1 MKKSAVII
9 LAILMAAI
17 SLAGCGGTPQAE
29 PAATQPAAQ
38 QETQE
43 QASTPQE
50 PTVPDASITVVSREE
65 GSGTR
70 GAFIE
75 LLGIEQKDA
84 DGNTVDYT
92 TVDAEIGSGQ
102 SVILTLVSN
111 NPNAIGYVSLGALNE
126 TVRAIEID
134 DVDATVDNIKN
145 GSYKVARPFNI
156 AVKDGVSEAAQ
167 AFIDFI
173 MSAEGQAIVEN
184 NKYISAESGAP
195 FAGSTVKGKVVVS
208 GSTSVAPLME
218 KLAEAY
224 QAINPNAEIEVH
236 HLGST
241 AGMTNTIE
249 GVCDIGMASRELK
262 DSEKE
267 AGLNPVVIAL
277 DGIAVIVHK
286 TNGIKNLTM
295 DQVRAIY
302 MGELTHWSETK

>member
-1 MKKSAVII
+1 VPKY
-9 LAILMAAI
+9 
-17 SLAGCGGTPQAE
+17 
-29 PAATQPAAQ
+29 
-38 QETQE
+38 E
-43 QASTPQE
+43 QAKSDNNKAQLNVDKHT
-50 PTVPDASITVVSREE
+50 IVVYCVEKLQPESC
-65 GSGTR
+65 
-70 GAFIE
+70 
-75 LLGIEQKDA
+75 
-84 DGNTVDYT
+84 
-92 TVDAEIGSGQ
+92 
-102 SVILTLVSN
+102 
-111 NPNAIGYVSLGALNE
+111 
-126 TVRAIEID
+126 
-134 DVDATVDNIKN
+134 
-145 GSYKVARPFNI
+145 
-156 AVKDGVSEAAQ
+156 
-167 AFIDFI
+167 
-173 MSAEGQAIVEN
+173 AEGQAIVEN

>member
-1 MKKSAVII
+1 MKKTAVMI

-38 QETQE
+38 QQTQE
-43 QASTPQE
+43 LDSSPVSEE
-50 PTVPDASITVVSREE
+50 PTIPDAPITVVSREE

-70 GAFIE
+70 GAFI
-75 LLGIEQKDA
+75 
-84 DGNTVDYT
+84 
-92 TVDAEIGSGQ
+92 
-102 SVILTLVSN
+102 
-111 NPNAIGYVSLGALNE
+111 
-126 TVRAIEID
+126 
-134 DVDATVDNIKN
+134 KN
-145 GSYKVARPFNI
+145 GSYKVVRPFNI

-173 MSAEGQAIVEN
+173 MSAEGQAVVED
-184 NKYISAESGAP
+184 NKYISAETGAP

-218 KLAEAY
+218 KLSEAY

-267 AGLNPVVIAL
+267 AGLKPVLIAL